1 MTPNYTDFAKVSE
14 EAVATIIKT
23 NTALVKGFEQLTKY
37 FNDLVSASVEE
48 AIAAGKKVAEV
59 KSVTDFVEVQAKLAQ
74 ASFETLTTES
84 KKVTDL
90 TLSIAKD
97 VSEPL
102 TERFKAGFV
111 AATKAAK
118 PMKAAA

>member
-14 EAVATIIKT
+14 EAVATIVKT
-23 NTALVKGFEQLTKY
+23 NTAMVKGFEQLTKY
-37 FNDLVSASVEE
+37 FNDLVSTSVEQ

-59 KSVTDFVEVQAKLAQ
+59 KSVTDFVEVQTKLAQ
-74 ASFETLTTES
+74 ASFETLTTEA
-84 KKVTDL
+84 KKATDL
-90 TLSIAKD
+90 SLAIAKD

-102 TERFKAGFV
+102 TERFKVGFA